1 MLANEAIRLG
11 PISTPST
18 QRAMFHL
25 TESRLPVSSARDEP
39 YPAAKPLGS
48 RTGRKRPLMPLN
60 VATQQN
66 PTTPPIP
73 EVPVLTIEHPLID
86 DALSELFLFFASV
99 PLLMVLHLQTDA
111 SPS

>member
-39 YPAAKPLGS
+39 YPAAKPSGS
-48 RTGRKRPLMPLN
+48 HTGRKRPLMPLN
-60 VATQQN
+60 VAT
-66 PTTPPIP
+66 TTLPIP
-73 EVPVLTIEHPLID
+73 EVPVLTVEHPLID